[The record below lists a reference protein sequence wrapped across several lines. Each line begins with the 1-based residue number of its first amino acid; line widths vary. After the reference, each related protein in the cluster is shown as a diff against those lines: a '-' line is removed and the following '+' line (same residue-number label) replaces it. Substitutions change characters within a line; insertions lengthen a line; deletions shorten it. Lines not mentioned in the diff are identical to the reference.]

1 MLKIISH
8 PGKYEQAEAENVR
21 YQDKHMPFGYFEMQ
35 NFPFRSAQEDALI
48 WETLEQLLDSL
59 NPEEIGKR
67 LWTTY
72 RILDEQILTM
82 EYTDG
87 TTASTTIFDG
97 RGNLIT
103 ATLADAASFAAIY
116 DKEEHL
122 LGVVRLNSVTHKPT
136 DPGEA
141 LRIEQTGGT
150 VVWDRVDGVL
160 AISRAIGDKLLK
172 QHGVYSEATIDITN
186 IDDLGKKCN
195 LSREAIGKIQ
205 IIMTCD
211 GFTDGASSDTKRS
224 HEQFLYQSLH
234 EIIKLNKKQ
243 PEVEIAKALAYKAK
257 TNGSYDN
264 ISVAIQTITHNTPAF
279 LLGVYDGHGGA
290 EASTYVAN
298 HIGDEFKNQCIL
310 TLMAY
315 TEQALS
321 VEKNKRAYLRD
332 NSQEVRDERKRRES
346 IIGKTV

>member
-1 MLKIISH
+1 MTKIISH
-8 PGKYEQAEAENVR
+8 PGKYDQAEAENVM
-21 YQDKHMPFGYFEMQ
+21 YQDKHMSFGYFEMQ

-48 WETLEQLLDSL
+48 WEILEQSL
-59 NPEEIGKR
+59 GALSPEEIGKR

-72 RILDEQILTM
+72 RTLDEQILKKG
-82 EYTDG
+82 YTDG
-87 TTASTTIFDG
+87 TTASTTVFDG

-116 DKEEHL
+116 DKEDHL
-122 LGVVRLNSVTHKPT
+122 LGAVRLNSVTHKPT
-136 DPGEA
+136 NPEEA

-172 QHGVYSEATIDITN
+172 RHGVYSEATVDITS
-186 IDDLGKKCN
+186 IGDLAKKYN
-195 LSREAIGKIQ
+195 LSCETIGKIQ
-205 IIMTCD
+205 IITTCD
-211 GFTDGASSDTKRS
+211 GFTDGANNDTKRG

-234 EIIKLNKKQ
+234 EIIKSNKKQ

-298 HIGDEFKNQCIL
+298 HISDEFKNQCIL
-310 TLMAY
+310 TSSAY
-315 TEQALS
+315 AEQELS
-321 VEKNKRAYLRD
+321 VEKNKFVYQRD
-332 NSQEVRDERKRRES
+332 NSEEVRNERKRRES
-346 IIGKTV
+346 IN